1 MQSSVLSS
9 ALDATTSK
17 HLTKGER
24 RYPCGFPG
32 CKWIFTRSNH
42 VLRHHQRV
50 HPGYSPSANHG
61 GGGGGGSGSGGN
73 SNSGNSSGNSSNLA
87 ASISG
92 GNGTNAT
99 SSNNSGGGALAA
111 SAALTNNNAKDIAI
125 AAVAAA
131 AQAAV
136 SSATESPVHQTLM
149 QLQQQQMLLSI
160 MSAAALPL
168 EQQLLF
174 LSAAT
179 AASSPH
185 AASPIAASTCIPS
198 SERKRSVLS
207 LLDHTDRVT
216 GDSHKEPVSKKI
228 ASTVKNHPLILT
240 RSVSPLVTSVV
251 LEEDEDDEAN
261 PVQTN
266 GAIEADDTLEGTTA
280 IEEADDAEEDED
292 RSVTPSQTLEP
303 EILLEVDENQEWRPS
318 DEHTVSSSIGMHDD
332 SDETIAIRSVDG
344 SLLSQ
349 SLALGSAAVRPRPYI
364 CDVPMCDKRYTKH
377 SHLVRHKVETHKLG
391 KQLSNNSNHSNSN
404 SSLNVQ
410 SKNSHNNSSS
420 IKHNI
425 SASKVVLPMA
435 SVIANDTSS
444 SAPVPPPLNL
454 AERPFVCDF
463 PGCRWSFKRQY
474 HLDRHLLTHQES
486 PARGSGCSS
495 GNSSSS
501 SSSNHSLAVAR
512 PLVPVSTSVAP
523 STNVSSGASS
533 GAIKYACN
541 HPGCGIKVQSE
552 TSLEAHVYLTHILSN
567 RNRSNRDQMSSSQSL
582 SLLASLAQRRKQ
594 QQQQQQKHQHQL
606 QQQQLAAQ
614 QLQHEAGLPPEGLVG
629 RSYSPPSTQAT
640 LLSPISGHSN
650 GSNSS
655 DGISKRG
662 ARMEVEKALFTC
674 DMPGCD
680 KRFGRNCELTRHKL
694 NHVDIWP
701 FSCDYPGCNRK
712 FKRKDV
718 FKNHQR
724 THVKEPSSSSLL
736 PSCVVI
742 EPDSGEL

>member
-50 HPGYSPSANHG
+50 HPGYSPS
-61 GGGGGGSGSGGN
+61 GN
-73 SNSGNSSGNSSNLA
+73 STHTSSNSGTNI

-92 GNGTNAT
+92 GNGTSTTT
-99 SSNNSGGGALAA
+99 SSNSGGGALAA
-111 SAALTNNNAKDIAI
+111 SALTNNNAKDIAI

-131 AQAAV
+131 AQAAAT
-136 SSATESPVHQTLM
+136 SATDSPVHQTLM
-149 QLQQQQMLLSI
+149 QLQQQQMLLSL
-160 MSAAALPL
+160 MSAALPL
-168 EQQLLF
+168 EQQLLL

-179 AASSPH
+179 AASTPH
-185 AASPIAASTCIPS
+185 AASPIAAATSISS

-207 LLDHTDRVT
+207 LLDHSDRL
-216 GDSHKEPVSKKI
+216 GDSHKEPVTKKV
-228 ASTVKNHPLILT
+228 ASNVKNVPVNSA
-240 RSVSPLVTSVV
+240 RAASPVVTSVV
-251 LEEDEDDEAN
+251 LEEDEDEEEGN
-261 PVQTN
+261 TVETN
-266 GAIEADDTLEGTTA
+266 GSAIEAGENLEGTTA
-280 IEEADDAEEDED
+280 IEEADDEANDEDED
-292 RSVTPSQTLEP
+292 ESLTSSQTLEP

-318 DEHTVSSSIGMHDD
+318 DEQTVTSSIGVNDD
-332 SDETIAIRSVDG
+332 PEDSLLSIRSMDG

-349 SLALGSAAVRPRPYI
+349 SLALGSAAVRPRPYV
-364 CDVPMCDKRYTKH
+364 CDVPLCDKRYTKH
-377 SHLVRHKVETHKLG
+377 SHLVRHKVETHKLV
-391 KQLSNNSNHSNSN
+391 KLSNHNNHSSNVQLSSPGNSNCLS
-404 SSLNVQ
+404 
-410 SKNSHNNSSS
+410 
-420 IKHNI
+420 
-425 SASKVVLPMA
+425 SKVLVPMT
-435 SVIANDTSS
+435 SVTTSDS

-454 AERPFVCDF
+454 AERPFVCNF

-486 PARGSGCSS
+486 PNRPS
-495 GNSSSS
+495 NSPGTTNNIN
-501 SSSNHSLAVAR
+501 SNNNSTSNNSTSNSASAALVR
-512 PLVPVSTSVAP
+512 PLVPISTSVTP
-523 STNVSSGASS
+523 SASNATSGATG

-567 RNRSNRDQMSSSQSL
+567 RNRTNRDQMSSSQSL

-594 QQQQQQKHQHQL
+594 QQQHQQQLQ

-614 QLQHEAGLPPEGLVG
+614 QLQQHEAGLPPEGLLG
-629 RSYSPPSTQAT
+629 RSFSPPSTQAT
-640 LLSPISGHSN
+640 LLSPISGQSN

-655 DGISKRG
+655 DGISKKG

-694 NHVDIWP
+694 NHMDVWP
-701 FSCDYPGCNRK
+701 FSCDYPGCGRK

-724 THVKEPSSSSLL
+724 THVKEPSSLL